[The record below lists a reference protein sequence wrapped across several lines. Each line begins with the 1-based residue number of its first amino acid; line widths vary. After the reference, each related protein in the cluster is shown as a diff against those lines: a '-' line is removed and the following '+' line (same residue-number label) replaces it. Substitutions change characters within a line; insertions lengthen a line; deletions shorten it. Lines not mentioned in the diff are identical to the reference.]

1 MAGMQVSTTTG
12 AINFGDTQ
20 MTLVAVTKL
29 KPGMPI
35 LVGDGTPQD
44 WVQVAN
50 TYTGGTTVP
59 INGSF
64 SNSYLSGV
72 HAQWDGNLE
81 PGLTGS

>member
-1 MAGMQVSTTTG
+1 MAGLQVSTTTA
-12 AINFGDTQ
+12 AINFGDTH
-20 MTLVAVTKL
+20 MTLVAVPNL

-35 LVGDGTPQD
+35 VVGDGAPQD

-59 INGSF
+59 IDGSF
-64 SNSYLSGV
+64 SYAHASGV